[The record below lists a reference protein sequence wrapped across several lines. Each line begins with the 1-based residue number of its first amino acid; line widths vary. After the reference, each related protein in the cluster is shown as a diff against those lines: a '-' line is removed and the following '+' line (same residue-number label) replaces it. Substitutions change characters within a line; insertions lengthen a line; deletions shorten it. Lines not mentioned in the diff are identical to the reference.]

1 MVRFALNFLKNADGI
16 LAVGNEAKSF
26 YFKYNKNTINFPY
39 SIKVNHFK
47 KSFFKKNKINFLY
60 VGQMIERKNI
70 LNLINAF
77 KLIKNENITLTLI
90 GDGSQKNIIKS
101 KIKNDKRIKIKNFK
115 NDNKLQK
122 FFMHSDVFVL
132 PSKYDGWGVVI
143 TEAMAYNNS
152 IITTSTSGVSKDL
165 IKNKFN
171 GKIVDPSIKSI
182 KDGMI
187 LY

>member
-1 MVRFALNFLKNADGI
+1 
-16 LAVGNEAKSF
+16 
-26 YFKYNKNTINFPY
+26 
-39 SIKVNHFK
+39 
-47 KSFFKKNKINFLY
+47 
-60 VGQMIERKNI
+60 MIERKNI

-165 IKNKFN
+165 IKNKLN
-171 GKIVDPSIKSI
+171 GKK
-182 KDGMI
+182 
-187 LY
+187 